1 MRIAL
6 PGLLALTLGACRPA
20 ALVPPPGGTPAPEAA
35 APAPGTEAPGRPVDP
50 AQPSP
55 GTGAPNEPGDAE
67 EAASPSE
74 PTLRRV
80 GSWTR
85 SPFET
90 RERRR
95 IRDQAELDRIWQ
107 QLGAEGA
114 PTINWE
120 SDIVILVAA
129 GRQSSGGHGVTVS
142 GATAES
148 GRLEVEVVTTAPG
161 PNCVTTTALTQP
173 AEIVAVRAPGIRGDP
188 RFTER
193 REAREC

>member
-1 MRIAL
+1 MRLVL
-6 PGLLALTLGACRPA
+6 PGFLALTLVACGPA
-20 ALVPPPGGTPAPEAA
+20 AVVPPPGGTPAPEPA

-55 GTGAPNEPGDAE
+55 GTGAPDEPDDAE
-67 EAASPSE
+67 GPTPRSE
-74 PTLRRV
+74 PTLRRL

-85 SPFET
+85 SPFEA

-95 IRDQAELDRIWQ
+95 VQDQAELDRIWQ

-142 GATAES
+142 RATAES
-148 GRLEVEVVTTAPG
+148 GRLEIEVVTTAPG
-161 PNCVTTTALTQP
+161 PNCVATMALTQP
-173 AEIVAVRAPGIRGDP
+173 AEIVAIRAPGIRGEP
-188 RFTER
+188 HFTER
-193 REAREC
+193 QETREC